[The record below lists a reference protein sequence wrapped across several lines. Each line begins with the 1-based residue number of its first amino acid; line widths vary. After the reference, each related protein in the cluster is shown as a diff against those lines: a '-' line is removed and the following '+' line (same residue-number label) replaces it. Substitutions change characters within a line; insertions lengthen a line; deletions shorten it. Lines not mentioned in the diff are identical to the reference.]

1 MIGWNHLA
9 EKSALLNNK
18 HSFGGDSMKFYN
30 YGILAGFLLFMQC
43 SQMIFAMK
51 SKKEYD
57 SLIYLPM
64 NLYNSGMRNYISGNY
79 WKASFYWAEL
89 LTKCPEFYLDDKA
102 TYYLGNCYRYLGM
115 FTISKITLEEG
126 IQSYDKSD
134 MILRNKYSLGSINF
148 IERKYDST
156 LVKCGIVISDSTY
169 NEIKPS
175 ALFLS
180 TLAYF
185 NKRQFSECKKL
196 FDFIANIDSAQYALT
211 KALSWA
217 IESPKL
223 SLLNAINRIVACP
236 AFINQDSL
244 STRENK
250 LVIIS
255 GLSGLNY
262 LQKG

>member
-1 MIGWNHLA
+1 MIA
-9 EKSALLNNK
+9 
-18 HSFGGDSMKFYN
+18 
-30 YGILAGFLLFMQC
+30 
-43 SQMIFAMK
+43 
-51 SKKEYD
+51 
-57 SLIYLPM
+57 LIYLPI

-79 WKASFYWAEL
+79 WKAFFYWAEL

-102 TYYLGNCYRYLGM
+102 TYYLGNCYRYLRM
-115 FTISKITLEEG
+115 FTISKITLEEE

-175 ALFLS
+175 ALFL

-196 FDFIANIDSAQYALT
+196 FDFIETLIQHNM
-211 KALSWA
+211 
-217 IESPKL
+217 P
-223 SLLNAINRIVACP
+223 
-236 AFINQDSL
+236 
-244 STRENK
+244 
-250 LVIIS
+250 
-255 GLSGLNY
+255 
-262 LQKG
+262 